1 MQFSSESIRF
11 KIEIIFLNI
20 FLYSITHVEFIIL
33 IKEEGFYLYYRSL
46 YISIYIYNTIFIQSE
61 DKEIDWTR

>member
-46 YISIYIYNTIFIQSE
+46 YISIYIYYTIFIQSE